1 MLALKGKVPEGLA
14 LPSART
20 RKGARLIRTFRCS
33 TVKERRGEDAPGRV
47 RYERSTNKA
56 AIARPT
62 LVTYL
67 RGAPNKS
74 IELESNSLAAVMTY
88 IMRVIS

>member
-1 MLALKGKVPEGLA
+1 VLALKGKVPEGLA

-20 RKGARLIRTFRCS
+20 RKGARLI
-33 TVKERRGEDAPGRV
+33 RRGEDAPGRV

>member
-20 RKGARLIRTFRCS
+20 RQGARLI
-33 TVKERRGEDAPGRV
+33 RRGEDAPGRV

-88 IMRVIS
+88 IMILIS